1 MTFNDILC
9 YNNRYINC
17 IKFSKQFNNWPIFQ
31 LSFKSN
37 CSKLTSKFNL
47 CYVRV
52 KINKKP
58 SLVESIKIIFKI
70 VKIAFKANKFYFFW
84 AIISTIAI
92 SLLPI
97 LVSYLF
103 SLIIDNIVQIVADQ
117 TVNNNILKYI
127 ILYGVTLFAVAVF
140 SELNAS
146 IQWVL
151 YKYDMTAYFTKMVTN
166 KFKEL
171 DLEFYENTKYTS
183 LKKDALDGYEWRPSN
198 MITDLLG
205 FCEKIFSAI
214 VLAMVVININ
224 PIASVALILS
234 LIPSLIVDSKLRSGI
249 WDIWT
254 SDADTRKEYG
264 QLMYINTS
272 VVFFKEIKLLNL
284 YSYFQ
289 DKLMSLINR
298 VHGRQKKAQY
308 KRMIGVIITSVFPI
322 AVATYFIYGESL
334 KVLAGITTLGSLTFF
349 VSNLFAFK
357 DASGTALFN
366 FNYVLDQTKY
376 IKAILDFLAIPS
388 KINSKPNAIKIIDCP
403 PSIEFKNVSFK
414 YPGTRELILKDF
426 NFYIAPGEKVA
437 FVGENGA
444 GKTTIMKL
452 ILRLYDVS
460 SGAVLINGTDVK
472 DINVQS
478 LRKICGVLLQ
488 DFTTFHLPTI
498 QENIGFGNIERFYS
512 DSASNKKLVPRSI
525 ISAAKLA
532 EADKFISKNKN
543 KYNEILGREFGG
555 VDLSGGEYQRLALAR
570 TFYKDAG
577 IIIMDEPTSNVD
589 AKAESAIFESIKSQ
603 LQNKTVVFVSH
614 RFSTVRIA
622 DRVIVVE
629 NGQIIEDGSHDI
641 LVKKD
646 GVYKK
651 MFELQAKGYNS

>member
-1 MTFNDILC
+1 MKT
-9 YNNRYINC
+9 
-17 IKFSKQFNNWPIFQ
+17 
-31 LSFKSN
+31 
-37 CSKLTSKFNL
+37 
-47 CYVRV
+47 
-52 KINKKP
+52 NKKP
-58 SLVESIKIIFKI
+58 SLIESIKIVIKI
-70 VKIAFKANKFYFFW
+70 VVIAYKANKFYFFW

-103 SLIIDNIVQIVADQ
+103 SLLIDNIVQLVADQ
-117 TVNNNILKYI
+117 TVTNSILKYI
-127 ILYGVTLFAVAVF
+127 IFYCCTLFAVAVF
-140 SELNAS
+140 SELNSS

-151 YKYDMTAYFTKMVTN
+151 YKYDMTSYFTKIVTE

-205 FCEKIFSAI
+205 FCEKIFSAV
-214 VLAMVVININ
+214 VLAIVVINMN
-224 PIASVALILS
+224 PVASIVLILS

-254 SDADTRKEYG
+254 ADADTRKEYG

-272 VVFFKEIKLLNL
+272 VDFFKEIKLLNL
-284 YSYFQ
+284 YNYFQ
-289 DKLMSLINR
+289 DKLMSLIFW

-308 KRMIGVIITSVFPI
+308 KRMLGVIITSIFPI
-322 AVATYFIYGESL
+322 LVASYFIYIESL
-334 KVLAGITTLGSLTFF
+334 NVISGVTTLGSLTFF
-349 VSNLFAFK
+349 VSSLFAFK
-357 DASGTALFN
+357 DASGSALFN

-403 PSIEFKNVSFK
+403 PSVEFKNVSFK
-414 YPGTRELILKDF
+414 YPGTRNLILKDF
-426 NFYIAPGEKVA
+426 NFYIAPSEKVA

-452 ILRLYDVS
+452 ILRLYDVT
-460 SGAVLINGTDVK
+460 SGSVLINGVNVK
-472 DINVQS
+472 DLNVQS

-498 QENIGFGNIERFYS
+498 QENIGFGNMERFYS
-512 DSASNKKLVPRSI
+512 DRNNKGKSVPRSI
-525 ISAAKLA
+525 VYAAKLA
-532 EADKFISKNKN
+532 QADRFITKNKN
-543 KYNEILGREFGG
+543 SYNEILGREFGG

-589 AKAESAIFESIKSQ
+589 AKAEASIFESIKTQ
-603 LQNKTVVFVSH
+603 LQNSTVIFVSH

-629 NGQIIEDGSHDI
+629 DGQIIEDGSHDDLI
-641 LVKKD
+641 KMN